1 MQGKKIYQ
9 EKLFNDFRLSERV
22 PEHNFYRRLQSVL
35 DLNYLYALTKDFY
48 GDSGQKSIDPIVFFK
63 FCLVGYLENL
73 TSDRKLIEHC
83 AMRLDILF
91 FLGYD
96 IDEELPWHST
106 ISRTR
111 QLFPEDVFETVF
123 SNVFKLCVE
132 AGMVS
137 GHTQA
142 VDSAPVKSNASMDS
156 LELKVPEEELEA
168 HLRKLRHIRASDKE

>member
-91 FLGYD
+91 FWATTLTRNCLGT
-96 IDEELPWHST
+96 LPLAERGSCSLKMF
-106 ISRTR
+106 SR
-111 QLFPEDVFETVF
+111 PCSVMF
-123 SNVFKLCVE
+123 SNFAWKLEWSV
-132 AGMVS
+132 A
-137 GHTQA
+137 
-142 VDSAPVKSNASMDS
+142 
-156 LELKVPEEELEA
+156 
-168 HLRKLRHIRASDKE
+168 IRRRWTALQ